1 MSCVGSV
8 LQNQEERGE
17 KEEKGCVAAA
27 GRGVWEAGMW
37 RAGVQGL
44 MRYVEKY
51 VGEEN
56 RILRRIVL
64 VYCVLFIGSE
74 TLHKQLELF

>member
-1 MSCVGSV
+1 MSCVGDV

-17 KEEKGCVAAA
+17 EEEKGCVAAA
-27 GRGVWEAGMW
+27 GRGVWETGMW
-37 RAGVQGL
+37 RAGVQDR
-44 MRYVEKY
+44 MWYVEKY

-64 VYCVLFIGSE
+64 VYCVLFIGFE
-74 TLHKQLELF
+74 NLHKQPELF